1 MCVQLQESNA
11 KSEGDGKVSSAKVWS
26 RSESKMYP
34 TAAKKPK
41 IYTALFD
48 FTLDFLNFHS
58 RSLTKCNHK
67 SRSRISGQNT
77 YSSLNSN

>member
-26 RSESKMYP
+26 RSKSKMYP
-34 TAAKKPK
+34 TAAK

-48 FTLDFLNFHS
+48 FTLDFLNFQK
-58 RSLTKCNHK
+58 R
-67 SRSRISGQNT
+67 RDDP
-77 YSSLNSN
+77 YE

>member
-34 TAAKKPK
+34 TAEKKS
-41 IYTALFD
+41 ALFD
-48 FTLDFLNFHS
+48 FTLDF
-58 RSLTKCNHK
+58 
-67 SRSRISGQNT
+67 
-77 YSSLNSN
+77 